1 MDERRSVFLILVHFS
16 GLSVIRS
23 GCFGFLESFVC
34 YVSCGIFIFL
44 FREHIVLSCPRF
56 SCILVFF
63 FYLLAFM
70 CLLMVEG
77 CFFAKKQEF

>member
-1 MDERRSVFLILVHFS
+1 MKGVLFFSFLCIS
-16 GLSVIRS
+16 QACLSFAVVVSAFWNLLYVMCRV
-23 GCFGFLESFVC
+23 ESLF
-34 YVSCGIFIFL
+34 FL

-63 FYLLAFM
+63 FYLLVFM